1 MNRLSEQIEAIVRD
15 RLANAKE
22 CLAAAKD
29 TFQLKYYKTSAG
41 RLYYAVFN
49 LMRALLDCDGIEM
62 KHHSGV
68 ISEFRKRYI
77 KTQIIDSS
85 VSDLISQLYDIR
97 SKSDYSVFYE
107 ISAEDIEPFFE
118 ETEAFFQEIEA
129 LLKSMYDNFSSEKG
143 Q

>member
-1 MNRLSEQIEAIVRD
+1 MLIFYD
-15 RLANAKE
+15 M
-22 CLAAAKD
+22 LAAKAI
-29 TFQLKYYKTSAG
+29 L
-41 RLYYAVFN
+41 N
-49 LMRALLDCDGIEM
+49 CDGIEM

-107 ISAEDIEPFFE
+107 ISAEDIDPFFE

-129 LLKSMYDNFSSEKG
+129 LLKSMYDNFSAEKG

>member
-1 MNRLSEQIEAIVRD
+1 MNRLSDQEEAVVRD

-41 RLYYAVFN
+41 SLYYAVFN
-49 LMRALLDCDGIEM
+49 LMRALLNCDGIEM

-77 KTQIIDSS
+77 KTQIMDCS

-129 LLKSMYDNFSSEKG
+129 LLKSMYDNFSAEKG

>member
-1 MNRLSEQIEAIVRD
+1 MNRLSDQEEAVVRD

-49 LMRALLDCDGIEM
+49 LMRALLNCDGIEM
-62 KHHSGV
+62 GHHSGV

-77 KTQIIDSS
+77 KTQIMDSS

-107 ISAEDIEPFFE
+107 ISAEDIEPYFD

-129 LLKSMYDNFSSEKG
+129 LLKSMYDNFSAEKG